1 MPYRPTT
8 LEVQYSEP
16 MQSRLKLRKAT
27 NMDDRSTDE
36 DESGSETDNS
46 VVANSVESARTPSPS
61 ILGGLEFLDRL
72 IKRDTPADF
81 EFKQQ
86 KKQCGQTPQNQD
98 EEEKHPG
105 KSPCNKSYSSCS
117 KDAGLLQFPLFKPV
131 QNYHHSPVFTPP
143 RKSFLPPSD
152 TDKDETILPPLAL
165 LSATSSLGLEITDGP
180 GAYSQALFSSNQS
193 SCPSLD
199 LSFITGGNLSS
210 TGAGEEARNQL
221 SSLTDKIIHSIT
233 QASGDVDNQPC
244 KLDEAKDIQSS
255 VKSLTRP
262 VGGTELSGGS
272 EKSKSKQV
280 SKEQSDEDVP
290 ENGGLAG
297 YKSDG
302 TFPLTAKET
311 GTDCSG
317 NSHARG
323 NAAVDDGCKEKE
335 EKLLSSE
342 DGEISTKEKVSWTS
356 EKEPTNAAMSNN
368 NVDLRDDVTHVY
380 DDKATHEGNG
390 KGPTGNADAKDLLI
404 EQASCEMQLLRSTQD
419 ESNKI
424 DHILEEYKQVEAALK
439 ENDDSTVLSNLKEKL
454 STLKE
459 KMKAEANSLKQKRDK
474 ILSLHHSHAATTTT
488 TSQPKKEEELLGLS
502 FKQKQILSLLTLH
515 KELVGVLYSKMMET
529 NLYTGEKVTGQD
541 EGIGPNG
548 DESTTTSD
556 DVGKFSSIPTER
568 MQTITQGTAESQF
581 NKDGGNNLTQTQSDD
596 EVTNSS
602 EMDPTSTEMTP
613 SQHKSTSG
621 RTARIPH
628 LTLKDLI
635 DERVI
640 TPQKNCLSISGKA
653 ETSEA
658 ELLPDGSVMSE
669 NVWYKTERE
678 WYAKYSNQPITAIKR
693 PRLWN
698 LITYKGEL
706 LSNLACQCQLL
717 CIAKTINPI
726 QSTTLVTKPPIPANS
741 FKYQTKLPGERSV
754 YKKQSSFYDSID
766 LSSIKSIYLIGNDE
780 LFPTEDL
787 FQDGFWRNDGGSD
800 SLVPPNWLN
809 DLTRWEE

>member
-1 MPYRPTT
+1 M
-8 LEVQYSEP
+8 
-16 MQSRLKLRKAT
+16 
-27 NMDDRSTDE
+27 
-36 DESGSETDNS
+36 
-46 VVANSVESARTPSPS
+46 
-61 ILGGLEFLDRL
+61 
-72 IKRDTPADF
+72 
-81 EFKQQ
+81 
-86 KKQCGQTPQNQD
+86 QD

-180 GAYSQALFSSNQS
+180 EAYSQALFSSNQS

-233 QASGDVDNQPC
+233 QASGVVDNQPC
-244 KLDEAKDIQSS
+244 KLDEAKDIQNS

-262 VGGTELSGGS
+262 VGGTKLSGGS
-272 EKSKSKQV
+272 EKSKLEQV
-280 SKEQSDEDVP
+280 RIEQSDEDVP

-302 TFPLTAKET
+302 TIPLTAKET

-323 NAAVDDGCKEKE
+323 NAVVDDECKENE
-335 EKLLSSE
+335 EKLLSSGDNE
-342 DGEISTKEKVSWTS
+342 MSTKEKVSRTS
-356 EKEPTNAAMSNN
+356 EKEPTNAAMFNN
-368 NVDLRDDVTHVY
+368 NVDLRADVTHVY
-380 DDKATHEGNG
+380 KDKATSEGNG
-390 KGPTGNADAKDLLI
+390 KGPTVNDDGNVAEDLLI
-404 EQASCEMQLLRSTQD
+404 EQTVSSEPVSCEMQLLPSAQD
-419 ESNKI
+419 ESNEV

-439 ENDDSTVLSNLKEKL
+439 ENDHSSSSLTNLKEKL

-474 ILSLHHSHAATTTT
+474 ILSLHHSHAAPT
-488 TSQPKKEEELLGLS
+488 TSSQLKNEEELLGLS
-502 FKQKQILSLLTLH
+502 LKQKQILSLLAFH
-515 KELVGVLYSKMMET
+515 KELAGVLYSKMMET
-529 NLYTGEKVTGQD
+529 NLYTEEKVTGQD
-541 EGIGPNG
+541 EGTGPNG
-548 DESTTTSD
+548 DESTTASEA
-556 DVGKFSSIPTER
+556 GKFSSIPTER
-568 MQTITQGTAESQF
+568 IQTITQGTAESPL
-581 NKDGGNNLTQTQSDD
+581 NVDEGNNLTQTQSDD

-602 EMDPTSTEMTP
+602 EMDPSSTEMTH
-613 SQHKSTSG
+613 SQQKSTPSA

-640 TPQKNCLSISGKA
+640 TPQKNCLSISGK
-653 ETSEA
+653 EESSEA
-658 ELLPDGSVMSE
+658 ELLPDGSVMSG

-706 LSNLACQCQLL
+706 LNNLACQCQLL

-726 QSTTLVTKPPIPANS
+726 QSTTVVINNTNPANS
-741 FKYQTKLPGERSV
+741 FKYQTKLPAERSV
-754 YKKQSSFYDSID
+754 YRKQSSFYDSID